1 VSLAYYV
8 YYRVEPRREA
18 DARQRVQSV
27 LAQVRRD
34 CGVAG
39 RVLRKR
45 DEPNLWMEVYEAVEE
60 HLVFEAALDRA
71 AAATRIAEVLAA
83 GSARKVECFRE

>member
-1 VSLAYYV
+1 MSLTYYV

-27 LAQVRRD
+27 LAQVRHD

-60 HLVFEAALDRA
+60 HVVFEAALERA

>member
-27 LAQVRRD
+27 LAQVRLD

-60 HLVFEAALDRA
+60 HLGFEAALDRA